1 MGLVDRVSLMDALIE
16 LRPLTD
22 NNRAELEAL
31 RITPDQEN
39 FVSTVAASIAEG
51 VEDVG
56 GRAIAWGVYSE
67 EGPVGFVMISDE
79 VDGPEYIPHYLW
91 KLVID
96 ERYQRHGFGTA
107 VLNEVVAYFRSRPG
121 VETMWTSAG
130 QGPDSPIPFYETY
143 GFVDTGKV
151 VFDDEVLLRLD
162 LTDPPTDHTE
172 QRP

>member
-31 RITPDQEN
+31 RITPEQEN
-39 FVSTVAASIAEG
+39 FVTTVVDSIAEG
-51 VEDVG
+51 AEDVG
-56 GRAIAWGVYSE
+56 GQAIAWGVYADR
-67 EGPVGFVMISDE
+67 GPVGFVMISDD

-91 KLVID
+91 KLIID

-107 VLNEVVAYFRSRPG
+107 VLDQVVAYFRSRPG

-130 QGPDSPIPFYETY
+130 QGPGSPIPFYEAY
-143 GFVDTGKV
+143 GFVDTGKI
-151 VFDDEVLLRLD
+151 VFDNEVLLRLG
-162 LTDPPTDHTE
+162 LTDQPTD
-172 QRP
+172 R